1 MLERCIVICIDCYFG
16 GEENIMKRRKE
27 KKQNK
32 AEEQD
37 RLSFPVF
44 YFVSLRADREPVVKL
59 CVRFCPAIQAEVTL
73 KGKHGT
79 LYIFHFLLF

>member
-16 GEENIMKRRKE
+16 GEENIMKQRKE
-27 KKQNK
+27 KKTKQNK

-44 YFVSLRADREPVVKL
+44 YFVSLREPVVKL

-73 KGKHGT
+73 KGKHGM